1 MLLAS
6 LAALAWVQTAP
17 ANTEQPQP
25 EAGDTAETVI
35 APPPTDAATLIA
47 GIESRYDAYGE
58 LSAELA
64 ARRTRERYL
73 AGLLLPAIG
82 RTDLD
87 EGARGAILQTIGA
100 QLSALETDNTQWA
113 VRQLDPARFATLHAE
128 EPRLAQDLLR
138 WAERD
143 PGSEAAIVAALEP
156 VALNGGYDAQA
167 FAERAD
173 RLALSRG
180 QPQIYGSQTLCVE
193 GREQLA
199 PLDPARTAGQR
210 ERLRLPPLDVDAFLG
225 EACEDT
231 GAEGG
236 SE

>member
-25 EAGDTAETVI
+25 EAGETAETVI

-64 ARRTRERYL
+64 ARRARERYL

-100 QLSALETDNTQWA
+100 QLSVLETDNTQWA
-113 VRQLDPARFATLHAE
+113 VGQLDPARFATLHAE

-138 WAERD
+138 W
-143 PGSEAAIVAALEP
+143 
-156 VALNGGYDAQA
+156 
-167 FAERAD
+167 AERAD

-199 PLDPARTAGQR
+199 PLDPARTAEQR
-210 ERLRLPPLDVDAFLG
+210 ERLRLPPLDVDAFQG

>member
-25 EAGDTAETVI
+25 EAGETAETVI

-113 VRQLDPARFATLHAE
+113 VGQLDPARFATLHAE

-138 WAERD
+138 WAERHR
-143 PGSEAAIVAALEP
+143 
-156 VALNGGYDAQA
+156 GGV
-167 FAERAD
+167 
-173 RLALSRG
+173 G
-180 QPQIYGSQTLCVE
+180 TGGPQ
-193 GREQLA
+193 R
-199 PLDPARTAGQR
+199 
-210 ERLRLPPLDVDAFLG
+210 RLRRPGLCRTRRPACSVAGPAANLWEPDPLR
-225 EACEDT
+225 
-231 GAEGG
+231 GG
-236 SE
+236 S